1 MSSIP
6 YSFFVNFTSS
16 KIKVSSSISRLNAIV
31 ITKPNRICN
40 EFMSFN
46 DTNSMLTTYAID
58 SAEYEYANNF
68 FSFQNKNGNFAEV
81 INFYNFYEND
91 TPASLQGKKVFLDKL
106 KKNGSFGITIG
117 SRTEQI
123 AVDLTSKVSLTD
135 IATEIQSK
143 INELGNAI
151 VEETSPEAETPSAT
165 EAENENQN
173 DTLVAPTTSTVI
185 RDEDPAFKNAT
196 FVFDSVTG
204 GFTLNSGFK
213 GESSS
218 IGFMTSGVTDADL
231 SQFLNMRAIDGA
243 TIVNGMNG
251 KSFQDALNSIV
262 SSNGD
267 YYSIAANFELT
278 DDDIEIFAKT
288 ISNTKCRFLSV
299 ISKYDKRFVG
309 IDNPLEHLIGYEGV
323 AVNFNPTENINLNPI
338 TQAFIAS
345 LDLSR
350 TDSVVSMNFIPAT
363 KYDSENTISDS
374 QSLNNL
380 NKNRINGI
388 FSVGD
393 FGERNVFYGE
403 GRIFGDMFKNIDSYV
418 WNSFIKFNIEK
429 AMFFQIAN
437 SNIIGAR
444 SNNDIQLL
452 IDTAI
457 NQCEN
462 FVSAGMIVAN
472 PILTNNEQLALQKM
486 LKGNQDSYNSC
497 INNGYVFQF
506 LRNIENAD
514 GSVTS
519 EFNMI
524 YIMNIATSRI
534 KISAMFI

>member
-16 KIKVSSSISRLNAIV
+16 KIKVSRSISRLNAIV
-31 ITKPNRICN
+31 VTKPNRVCN

-58 SAEYEYANNF
+58 SAEYEYASNF

-91 TPASLQGKKVFLDKL
+91 VPASLQGKKVFLDKL

-117 SRTEQI
+117 GRTEQI

-151 VEETSPEAETPSAT
+151 VEETSPEAET
-165 EAENENQN
+165 ENENQN
-173 DTLVAPTTSTVI
+173 DTTAVASTTVT
-185 RDEDPAFKNAT
+185 REEDPAFKNAT

-204 GFTLNSGFK
+204 GFTLNSGVK
-213 GESSS
+213 GESSV

-231 SQFLNMRAIDGA
+231 SQFLNMRAIDDA
-243 TIVNGMNG
+243 TIVNGTNG

-267 YYSIAANFELT
+267 YYSIATNFELT
-278 DDDIEIFAKT
+278 DDDMEIFAKT

-309 IDNPLEHLIGYEGV
+309 IDNPLEFLIGYEGV
-323 AVNFNPTENINLNPI
+323 AVNFNPTQNINLNPI

-350 TDSVVSMNFIPAT
+350 ADSVVSMNFIPAT

-374 QSLNNL
+374 QSLTNL
-380 NKNRINGI
+380 NKNRVNGI
-388 FSVGD
+388 FAVGD
-393 FGERNVFYGE
+393 FGEKNVFYGE

-486 LKGNQDSYNSC
+486 LKGNQDNYNSC